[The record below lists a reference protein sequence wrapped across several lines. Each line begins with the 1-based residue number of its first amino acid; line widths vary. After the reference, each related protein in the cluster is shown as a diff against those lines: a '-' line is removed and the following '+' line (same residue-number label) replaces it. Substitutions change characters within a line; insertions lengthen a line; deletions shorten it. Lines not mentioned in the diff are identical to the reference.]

1 LKLCSAH
8 GGGFV
13 PSYAPRMDHA
23 CRVSPDEC
31 NPNIKLKK
39 KPTEYLRD
47 MYYDTLVFTSEAL
60 RHLAAEVGSDKL
72 VIGTDH
78 PIPWHPDPVTHIMD
92 APGFSDEERIA
103 MLGGTAA
110 KLLKL

>member
-1 LKLCSAH
+1 
-8 GGGFV
+8 
-13 PSYAPRMDHA
+13 M
-23 CRVSPDEC
+23 
-31 NPNIKLKK
+31 
-39 KPTEYLRD
+39 
-47 MYYDTLVFTSEAL
+47 L
-60 RHLAAEVGSDKL
+60 RHLAAEVGSDRL